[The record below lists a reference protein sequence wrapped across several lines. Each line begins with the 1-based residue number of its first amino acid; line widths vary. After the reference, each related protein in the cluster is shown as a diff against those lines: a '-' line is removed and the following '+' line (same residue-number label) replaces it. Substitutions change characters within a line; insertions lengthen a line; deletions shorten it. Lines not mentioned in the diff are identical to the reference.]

1 MKQSDTIKAERF
13 RRVAFARTDAVMSCL
28 RKLGNCSAL
37 ASYRYTQRQVETIFA
52 AIEKEMQKARALF
65 ANPSYRGKPQFRMKE
80 ERSKEGFV
88 QTQLTKSKMEAAM
101 RCLEDNGIESDET
114 EVVLQALCYILLDT
128 EIENIIGG

>member
-52 AIEKEMQKARALF
+52 SLEKELQKTRALF
-65 ANPSYRGKPQFRMKE
+65 ANPSYRGKPQFRMTE
-80 ERSKEGFV
+80 VPTKEGFV
-88 QTQLTKSKMEAAM
+88 QTLLTKFTVEAAM
-101 RCLEDNGIESDET
+101 RCLEENGIEPNET
-114 EVVLQALCYILLDT
+114 ATVLQALCYILLDA